1 MPVTSRT
8 IKTVTT
14 MASITHCWKNEWLEI
29 AVRWAFGALLC
40 LGLSVAQAQSQA
52 EIGSLRAERQ
62 DEDIFVSTQIQF
74 ELPSVVED
82 ALLKG
87 IPMYF
92 LAEVEILRDRWYW
105 YDKKVAVTQ
114 RSMRLAYQPLTRMWR
129 LNVTQGASAAGSQG
143 LTLNQSF
150 ENLSQA
156 LAVIKRISRWK
167 VADAADLDGGVKHRV
182 DFRFK
187 LDLSQLPRPFQIGAL
202 GQTGWDISANLIA
215 PLILESSK

>member
-1 MPVTSRT
+1 M
-8 IKTVTT
+8 
-14 MASITHCWKNEWLEI
+14 MASTTHYWKNGWRENAI
-29 AVRWAFGALLC
+29 RWVFTALLC
-40 LGLSVAQAQSQA
+40 VGISMAQAQSQA
-52 EIGSLRAERQ
+52 EIGQFRAERQ
-62 DEDIFVSTQIQF
+62 DEDIFVSAQVQF
-74 ELPSVVED
+74 ELPSAVED

-105 YDKKVAVTQ
+105 YDKKVTIAQ
-114 RSMRLAYQPLTRMWR
+114 RSMRLAYQPLTRAWR
-129 LNVTQGASAAGSQG
+129 VNVAQGASVPGSQG

-156 LAVIKRISRWK
+156 LAVIKRIARWK
-167 VADAADLDGGVKHRV
+167 VADAAELDGGVKHRV

-187 LDLSQLPRPFQIGAL
+187 LDLSQLPRPFQIGAF
-202 GQTGWDISANLIA
+202 GQTGWDISANLVA

>member
-1 MPVTSRT
+1 
-8 IKTVTT
+8 
-14 MASITHCWKNEWLEI
+14 MASITHCLKNGWPESAI
-29 AVRWAFGALLC
+29 RWALTALLYVGMS
-40 LGLSVAQAQSQA
+40 LAQAQNQA
-52 EIGSLRAERQ
+52 EIGQFRAERQ
-62 DEDIFVSTQIQF
+62 DEDIFVSAQIQF
-74 ELPSVVED
+74 ELPSAVED

-105 YDKKVAVTQ
+105 YDKKVSTTQ
-114 RSMRLAYQPLTRMWR
+114 RNMRLAYQPLTRTWR
-129 LNVTQGASAAGSQG
+129 VNVTQGASAAGSQG

-156 LAVIKRISRWK
+156 LAVVKRISRWK
-167 VADAADLDGGVKHRV
+167 VTDASDLDGGVKHRV

-202 GQTGWDISANLIA
+202 GQTGWDISASLVA

>member
-1 MPVTSRT
+1 
-8 IKTVTT
+8 
-14 MASITHCWKNEWLEI
+14 MAM
-29 AVRWAFGALLC
+29 
-40 LGLSVAQAQSQA
+40 AQAQGQA
-52 EIGSLRAERQ
+52 EIGQFRAERQ
-62 DEDIFVSTQIQF
+62 DEDIFVSAQIQF
-74 ELPSVVED
+74 ELPSAVED

-105 YDKKVAVTQ
+105 YDKKVANTQ
-114 RSMRLAYQPLTRMWR
+114 RSMRLAYQPLTRTWR
-129 LNVTQGASAAGSQG
+129 LNVTQGASAASSQG
-143 LTLNQSF
+143 LALSQSF
-150 ENLSQA
+150 DTLGQA
-156 LAVIKRISRWK
+156 LALIKRISHWK

-202 GQTGWDISANLIA
+202 GQNGWDISASLVA

>member
-1 MPVTSRT
+1 MS
-8 IKTVTT
+8 
-14 MASITHCWKNEWLEI
+14 L
-29 AVRWAFGALLC
+29 
-40 LGLSVAQAQSQA
+40 AQAQNQA
-52 EIGSLRAERQ
+52 EIGQFRAERQ
-62 DEDIFVSTQIQF
+62 DEDIFVSAQIQF
-74 ELPSVVED
+74 ELPSAVED

-92 LAEVEILRDRWYW
+92 LTEVEILRDRWYW
-105 YDKKVAVTQ
+105 YDKKVATTQ
-114 RSMRLAYQPLTRMWR
+114 RSIRLAYQPLTRMWR
-129 LNVTQGASAAGSQG
+129 LNVTQGASAVGSQG

-150 ENLSQA
+150 ETLGQA

-167 VADAADLDGGVKHRV
+167 VAEAADLDGGVKHRV

-202 GQTGWDISANLIA
+202 GQTGWDISANLVA